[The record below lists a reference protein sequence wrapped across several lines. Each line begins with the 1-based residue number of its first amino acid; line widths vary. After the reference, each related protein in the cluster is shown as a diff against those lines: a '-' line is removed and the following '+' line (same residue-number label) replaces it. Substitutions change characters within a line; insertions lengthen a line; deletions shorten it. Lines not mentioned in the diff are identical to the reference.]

1 MIKITDAELKIMQ
14 IIWKKESTTSNEII
28 EAIKDNEWNDNTTR
42 TLIKRLLNKK
52 AIKIVGKQNKQ
63 YTYQPII
70 TEEEYKIEESKDF
83 IQKIY
88 NGSINEMIFNFV
100 KQEKLTKEDLKEL
113 LDKIEE

>member
-14 IIWKKESTTSNEII
+14 IIWEKENITSNEII
-28 EAIKDNEWNDNTTR
+28 EQLKDNEWNDNTTR

-63 YTYQPII
+63 YTYQAII
-70 TEEEYKIEESKDF
+70 TEEEYKIEESQNF
-83 IQKIY
+83 VQKIY

-113 LDKIEE
+113 MKKIEE